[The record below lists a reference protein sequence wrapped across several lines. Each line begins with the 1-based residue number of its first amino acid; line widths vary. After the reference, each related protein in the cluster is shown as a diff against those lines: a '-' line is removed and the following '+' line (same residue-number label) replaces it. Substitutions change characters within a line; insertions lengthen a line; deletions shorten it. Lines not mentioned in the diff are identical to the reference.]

1 MEISKEIYKIIETLE
16 LELKFY
22 KKELSILISDKPF
35 SFQKKKLKEYEIKKD
50 NLEQQIKKCQK
61 KIFDEYKLLSQILD
75 LK

>member
-16 LELKFY
+16 LELKIY
-22 KKELSILISDKPF
+22 KKELSILTSNKPF
-35 SFQKKKLKEYEIKKD
+35 NFQKKKLKEYAIKKN